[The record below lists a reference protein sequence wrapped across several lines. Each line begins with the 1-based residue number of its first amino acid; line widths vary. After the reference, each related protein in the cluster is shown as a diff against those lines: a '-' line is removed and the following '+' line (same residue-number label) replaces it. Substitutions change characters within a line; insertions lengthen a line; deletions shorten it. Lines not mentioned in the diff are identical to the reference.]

1 MKTEVMLVTPK
12 MAREWL
18 KRNTINRDLRPS
30 NVKFLRQQW
39 DNGNWRIVHP
49 GIAFD
54 ENGNVLDGQHRL
66 VFISELDDG
75 LHVPINVTT
84 NAHSD
89 SFDAIDIGAK
99 RSTSDIHKIPAGLAA
114 VATFTF
120 KIALP
125 ARSGTISPA
134 AVLPFIEWVEDDYL
148 DLMAFCPTP
157 QKMWSSSV
165 VRSAAILQMK
175 RGYDRDFIKIAYES
189 LVTAD
194 VDSMPHAARALMRQY
209 MQGKVSG
216 ARSLDLFCRALR
228 VFDSSQTGRINHIAI
243 ADTGPI
249 VAEVREFIL
258 KQMKKS
264 PDQAGLKV
272 VKPSRNFTA
281 RKAA

>member
-18 KRNTINRDLRPS
+18 KRNEINRDLRPS

-39 DNGNWRIVHP
+39 DNGNWRIVHQ

-54 ENGNVLDGQHRL
+54 EKGNVLDGQHRL

-75 LHVPINVTT
+75 VHVPVNVTT
-84 NAHSD
+84 NAHRD

-99 RSTSDIHKIPAGLAA
+99 RSTADVYRIPGDLASI
-114 VATFTF
+114 ATFTF

-125 ARSGTISPA
+125 AMSGTISPA
-134 AVLPFIEWVEDDYL
+134 AVRHFIDWVEDDYR
-148 DLMAFCPTP
+148 DLTSFCPTK
-157 QKMWSSSV
+157 QKMWSSSA
-165 VRSAAILQMK
+165 VRSAAIIQMK
-175 RGYDRDFIKIAYES
+175 RGYDRDFVKIAYES

-228 VFDSSQTGRINHIAI
+228 VFDSTQTGRVSHIAI

-249 VAEVREFIL
+249 IADVREFIL

-264 PDQAGLKV
+264 PEQTGLKV
-272 VKPSRNFTA
+272 VKPSRNFTV